1 MRIISKSSVWKDS
14 FVRPVGRNC
23 VVERAKEG
31 NALPCSAVRQCLSYV
46 TNGAVFTSGGCCLS
60 HVCTLPVAC
69 NNLAASVVLNWSL
82 WPLWE
87 VLGEVWGPWSQ
98 SRWFCTFRV
107 FQFRGWHFGWCL
119 LLCSQEQ
126 QFSPVPDFLV
136 ALCKAHSS
144 SPPNW
149 WMSLIFPLV
158 LLCKCLTLVKCFL
171 WRRAEEQQN
180 DFSCFLISSKCFT
193 SNLSLLLV
201 LIDTVSLQN
210 LLFFSGSEP

>member
-1 MRIISKSSVWKDS
+1 MRYTLHFHLRILCLLKCLACIARMRIISKSSVWKDS

-46 TNGAVFTSGGCCLS
+46 TNDAVFTSDGCCLS

-87 VLGEVWGPWSQ
+87 VLGKVWGPWSQ

-119 LLCSQEQ
+119 LLFTGAAILTCAWLPCCTVQST
-126 QFSPVPDFLV
+126 FL
-136 ALCKAHSS
+136 
-144 SPPNW
+144 
-149 WMSLIFPLV
+149 
-158 LLCKCLTLVKCFL
+158 
-171 WRRAEEQQN
+171 
-180 DFSCFLISSKCFT
+180 FT
-193 SNLSLLLV
+193 TELMDEFDLSTRFV
-201 LIDTVSLQN
+201 V
-210 LLFFSGSEP
+210 